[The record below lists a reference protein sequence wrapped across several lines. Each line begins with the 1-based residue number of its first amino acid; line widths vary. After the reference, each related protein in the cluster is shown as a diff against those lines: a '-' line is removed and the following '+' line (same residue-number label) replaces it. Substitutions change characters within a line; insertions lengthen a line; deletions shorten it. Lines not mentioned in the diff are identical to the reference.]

1 MTGGILGSTGMDDAD
16 TIVADLPALR
26 WRHYVWVALRSVLLT
41 VLMLVLIVGG
51 SIWGVLALTGRTI
64 HLPDGVVARIEARIN
79 GSLPGMSVDLGG
91 VDVLVDDD
99 WVPRLALQDAQIR
112 QPDGRSLLTLPDVR
126 VDFDG
131 ASFAHG
137 ALRPAALR
145 IVGAQVAL
153 TRDANGTFDL
163 NLGQG
168 GTAQLE
174 NLGAVLDAVEAG
186 FAGPALQS
194 LTSVQVDALSLTL
207 TDVRTGHVWQVG
219 DGRLAIDN
227 RAGEIAAELR
237 LSLLQGATPA
247 QAVLTFVTDK
257 TTPAA
262 RLTATVDNVA
272 ASDLA
277 AQAAPLAFLSVLD
290 APISGEITAAIG
302 TDGGVATLKGTLHI
316 AKGAITPNTN
326 TQPISFESATI
337 GLSYDPEKGRVTLGD
352 MTVDSRTLRLKA
364 AGHAD
369 LMGADGK
376 VMTGALNGRLPAAF
390 VTQMQ
395 ISDLSVDPEGQFA
408 APIIFNEGA
417 LDMRLTLDPLRI
429 EVGQMSLVADDRHLL
444 ASGQA
449 QAGAAGWTVALD
461 VGLDAIAA
469 DRLVALWPLR
479 LVPKTREWLANN
491 VQQGTLFNVNGA
503 VRLAPGAE
511 PRLSLGYEFTGTQV
525 RFLRSLPPIDGGSGY
540 ATLEGRSYTTVLDSG
555 TVTPPEGGAID
566 AAGSVFRIA
575 DITQRPNI
583 AQIDLN
589 TRSSLTATLSLLDQ
603 PPFRFMTKADRPVTL
618 GTGEARVQTRLTL
631 PLGVKVQLKD
641 VDYDVT
647 GQITDVRSDV
657 LVPGRVIT
665 ADALTLKATPKG
677 MTIAGPGKLGT
688 VPFDV
693 TYSQGF
699 GPEARGRAQIA
710 GTVTL
715 SDAVAKD
722 LGLGLPEGMVS
733 GQGSAEVT
741 IDLRK
746 GEAAR
751 LALVSSLRGVGVSLP
766 ELGWSKPREAKGRLE
781 VAATLGTPPAVSSIS
796 IDASG
801 LRATGSISLRPKG
814 GLDTARFD
822 RVRLDDWLDAGV
834 TLTGQG
840 KGAATIAVTD
850 GTIDLRAM
858 PARGGGG
865 GGKSSP
871 FTLRLDRLQVA
882 DDLAF
887 TGFRGEFSPRGGLN
901 GSFTAGVNGAG
912 AVTGT
917 VVPSRHGSAVRI
929 QSDDAGTVL
938 AAAGVFA
945 SARGGTLDVQLTPR
959 EAAGSYDGRADV
971 SRIRVRNASALTEL
985 LNAISVV
992 GLLEQLN
999 GQGIVFNESRVDFV
1013 LTPRAVQITKGSAT
1027 GASLGVS
1034 MAGVYQTDGGKLDMQ
1049 GVVSPLYLV
1058 NGVGAVL
1065 TRRGEG
1071 VFGFNYRLGGTAA
1084 DPKVSVNP
1092 LSILTPGMFRDIFR
1106 RPAPVLGE

>member
-1 MTGGILGSTGMDDAD
+1 MDQTEAIIPEPPAPP
-16 TIVADLPALR
+16 TLPGHRRYL
-26 WRHYVWVALRSVLLT
+26 WVALRSALMTLLT
-41 VLMLVLIVGG
+41 LVLIVGG
-51 SIWGVLALTGRTI
+51 SIWAVLALTGETI
-64 HLPDGVVARIEARIN
+64 HLPDGVVKRLEARVN
-79 GSLPGMSVDLGG
+79 ATMTGGMTLHLGG
-91 VDVLVDDD
+91 VDVLVDDG
-99 WVPRLALQDAQIR
+99 WVPRLGVQNMELR
-112 QPDGRSLLTLPDVR
+112 QADGRTLLALPDTR

-137 ALRPAALR
+137 ALRPARLR
-145 IVGAQVAL
+145 VAGAQVAL
-153 TRDANGTFDL
+153 TRDANGRFDL
-163 NLGQG
+163 ALGQG
-168 GTAQLE
+168 GATQLQS
-174 NLGAVLDAVEAG
+174 LPAVLDAVEAA
-186 FAGPALQS
+186 FARPGMQP
-194 LTSVQVDALSLTL
+194 LTAIEVDALSLTL
-207 TDVRTGHVWQVG
+207 TDVRAGRVWHVG
-219 DGRLAIDN
+219 DGRLVVNN
-227 RAGEIAAELR
+227 RPGELAAELR
-237 LSLLQGATPA
+237 LTLLEGATPA
-247 QAVLTFVTDK
+247 QAVLTFVSDK
-257 TTPAA
+257 TSPAA
-262 RLTATVDNVA
+262 RLTATIDHVA
-272 ASDLA
+272 AADLA
-277 AQAAPLAFLSVLD
+277 VQAAPLAFLAVLD
-290 APISGEITAAIG
+290 APISGQITAAIG
-302 TDGGVATLKGTLHI
+302 TDGGVATLAGTLDI
-316 AKGAITPNTN
+316 GKGAITPNAN
-326 TQPISFESATI
+326 TQPITFDAAKI
-337 GLSYDPEKGRVTLGD
+337 ALAYDPARGRIKLTDLS
-352 MTVDSRTLRLKA
+352 VDSQTLRLRA
-364 AGHAD
+364 TGHSD
-369 LMGADGK
+369 LIGANGQLL
-376 VMTGALNGRLPAAF
+376 TGALDGQLPAAF

-395 ISDLSVDPEGQFA
+395 VTDLAVDPAGQFA
-408 APIIFNEGA
+408 APITFTEGA
-417 LDMRLTLDPLRI
+417 LDMRLTLDPFRI
-429 EVGQMSLVADDRHLL
+429 EVGQLALVADDRHLL

-449 QAGAAGWTVALD
+449 TAGPAGWTVALD
-461 VGLDAIAA
+461 VGLDRIAA

-525 RFLRSLPPIDGGSGY
+525 KFLRSLPPIDAGSGY
-540 ATLEGRSYTTVLDSG
+540 STLEGRTYTIVLDKG

-618 GTGEARVQTRLTL
+618 GTGEARVQTHLTL
-631 PLGVKVQLKD
+631 PLGLKVQLKD

-647 GQITDVRSDV
+647 GQITEVRSDV

-665 ADALTLKATPKG
+665 ADALTLTATPKG
-677 MTIAGPGKLGT
+677 MTIAGPGKLGR

-699 GPEARGRAQIA
+699 GPDAKGRAQIA
-710 GTVTL
+710 GTVAL

-722 LGLGLPEGMVS
+722 LGLGLPDGMVS
-733 GQGSAEVT
+733 GQGTADVT

-746 GEAAR
+746 GEAPV
-751 LALVSSLRGVGVSLP
+751 LTLVSSLRGVGLSLP
-766 ELGWSKPREAKGRLE
+766 DLGWSKPRDAKGRLE
-781 VAATLGTPPAVSSIS
+781 VDATLGTPPAVSRIAL
-796 IDASG
+796 DASG
-801 LRATGSISLRPKG
+801 LRAEGAIALRKGG
-814 GLDTARFD
+814 GLDAARFT

-834 TLTGQG
+834 TLTGTG
-840 KGAATIAVTD
+840 KGQASIAVTD

-858 PARGGGG
+858 PGRRGAGN
-865 GGKSSP
+865 GKGSP
-871 FTLRLDRLQVA
+871 FSLRLDRLQVA
-882 DDLAF
+882 DDVAF
-887 TGFRGEFSPRGGLN
+887 TGFRGEFTPRGGLN
-901 GSFTAGVNGAG
+901 GSFTAGVNGEG

-917 VVPSRHGSAVRI
+917 VVPSRNGSAVRI

-959 EAAGSYDGRADV
+959 EVAGSYDGRADV
-971 SRIRVRNASALTEL
+971 SRIRVKNASALTEL

-1049 GVVSPLYLV
+1049 GVVSPIYLV

-1071 VFGFNYRLGGTAA
+1071 LFGFNYRLQGTAD